1 MQIKNKFQIILIL
14 VLCSFLFKTN
24 VRADEFNI
32 TAKVITVDKENEVI
46 VGTGSVK
53 AQDSEGNIIYANKIT
68 YKKLTEYLLAEGS
81 VKFTGVDGNIITTNK
96 ATYDKINDIVVTYD
110 DSDLILNDG
119 YKLKG
124 KNISYYKT
132 DKLLN
137 SNKDS
142 VLTDIDGNIIETTMF
157 QYDVKNNF
165 FSSMG
170 KIKITDTNKNKY
182 FFKELYIDT
191 KKKEMIGSDV
201 SVILNQESFGVG
213 KESDPRLVSND
224 IKIINSK
231 ATLSKGV
238 FTVCKKKVGK
248 CPPWSLKAKEIIY
261 DSVKK
266 NIYYKNAILK
276 IYNIPIFYLPIF
288 FHPGPTVDR
297 QSGFLFPSFTNS
309 TALGSGVGTPY
320 YWAINNDKD
329 LTFTPKFYTKENFLY
344 LNEYRQ
350 AFSKGFLTLDT
361 SYTEGFKNT
370 STKKPKGSRNHIF
383 GNFDWNFSKDDSY
396 ESNLL
401 INVERTSNDTYFRK
415 HNINTTLVNAEN
427 TNLTNKISYDYV
439 NDDSYLNIQT
449 NVYENLRGSTNARY
463 EYVLP
468 SILFGKTFFTEKY
481 GSFDFKSNALHNNY
495 EVNKYKT
502 VFNNDLIWKPG
513 KYLSANGFVSSFEGM
528 LRNSNYKAKKTD
540 DLKNG
545 KTNNELNGVLAYKTS
560 LPMKK
565 EGSNYANFFS
575 PNFMFRYAPGHMKN
589 ISSNSESLNY
599 LTLYSLNK
607 TSEIEDGISAV
618 LGFDFKSKEKEG
630 DKIIRERLS
639 LSLGQIFNYER
650 NTDMPSKTSLDQ
662 KMSDVVGEFNYNFS
676 SIGNLNYKF
685 LVDHNLESLNY
696 NEISTGLNFGRIG
709 FNLSYLEENKH
720 IGNEK
725 YASSGV
731 VLNFNDN
738 NKLDFSTKKNFKTD
752 STEFYN
758 MRYQYAIDC
767 LTAGLVYRREF
778 YEDADLEPN
787 NSLMFT
793 LTFIPFGKVSSPD
806 LNQ

>member
-1 MQIKNKFQIILIL
+1 
-14 VLCSFLFKTN
+14 
-24 VRADEFNI
+24 
-32 TAKVITVDKENEVI
+32 
-46 VGTGSVK
+46 
-53 AQDSEGNIIYANKIT
+53 
-68 YKKLTEYLLAEGS
+68 
-81 VKFTGVDGNIITTNK
+81 
-96 ATYDKINDIVVTYD
+96 
-110 DSDLILNDG
+110 
-119 YKLKG
+119 
-124 KNISYYKT
+124 
-132 DKLLN
+132 
-137 SNKDS
+137 
-142 VLTDIDGNIIETTMF
+142 
-157 QYDVKNNF
+157 
-165 FSSMG
+165 
-170 KIKITDTNKNKY
+170 
-182 FFKELYIDT
+182 
-191 KKKEMIGSDV
+191 
-201 SVILNQESFGVG
+201 
-213 KESDPRLVSND
+213 
-224 IKIINSK
+224 
-231 ATLSKGV
+231 
-238 FTVCKKKVGK
+238 
-248 CPPWSLKAKEIIY
+248 
-261 DSVKK
+261 
-266 NIYYKNAILK
+266 
-276 IYNIPIFYLPIF
+276 
-288 FHPGPTVDR
+288 
-297 QSGFLFPSFTNS
+297 LFPSFTNS
-309 TALGSGVGTPY
+309 TTLGSGITTPY